1 MRNIF
6 TKASLMTNSKQ
17 GIAFMVLLITFLG
30 CLFFSFRSIFSEERS
45 INSNLAAYD
54 CGRYKNTSI
63 HNHVVTLEDGLR
75 FQIASS
81 NLRCEQ
87 VRKPIVGLAV
97 SLIVKRNKLL
107 SLSQDGKEI
116 LIYSILKEDSDRS
129 TAILL
134 MVTTIIFFSLLWSG
148 FKISRNHLN

>member
-1 MRNIF
+1 MRSIF
-6 TKASLMTNSKQ
+6 MKESLLANPKQ
-17 GIAFMVLLITFLG
+17 GIAFMVLLVAFLA
-30 CLFFSFRSIFSEERS
+30 CLFFSFKSIFSEERS
-45 INSNLAAYD
+45 INSNLVAYD

-63 HNHVVTLEDGLR
+63 HNHVVILEDGLR

-87 VRKPIVGLAV
+87 VRKPTAGLAV

-107 SLSQDGKEI
+107 SLSQDGDEI
-116 LIYSILKEDSDRS
+116 LIYSLLKEDSDRS

-134 MVTTIIFFSLLWSG
+134 MVTAIIFFSLIWSW
-148 FKISRNHLN
+148 FKISRNRLN